1 MKKLIVCVGLILSL
15 MLLMGMA
22 SATEVSNIETIV
34 VEELTPT
41 PEPLPT
47 PEPTPVPEI
56 TKVSIEFK
64 EGRKSIYTVGETITF
79 ISSIEGIA
87 LEQLDI
93 QYQWQYKLPNED
105 IWYDIPGANSSEYTF
120 AASMEDLNK
129 SYRLTVTARIIE

>member
-1 MKKLIVCVGLILSL
+1 MKKLIVCIGLILSL
-15 MLLMGMA
+15 TLLMGMA
-22 SATEVSNIETIV
+22 NATEVSNIETIV
-34 VEELTPT
+34 VEPT

-47 PEPTPVPEI
+47 PEPTPTPEI

-64 EGRKSIYTVGETITF
+64 EGRKSVYTVGETITF
-79 ISSIEGIA
+79 ISFIEGIA

-105 IWYDIPGANSSEYTF
+105 TWYDISGANSSEYTF

-129 SYRLTVTARIIE
+129 SYRLMITARIIE